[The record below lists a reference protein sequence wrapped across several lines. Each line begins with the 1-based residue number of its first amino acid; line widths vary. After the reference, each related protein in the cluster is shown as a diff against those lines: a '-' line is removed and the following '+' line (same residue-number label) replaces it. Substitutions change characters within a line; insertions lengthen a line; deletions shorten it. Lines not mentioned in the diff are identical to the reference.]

1 MKESKSKHFVDIESA
16 PKLVQLEGVTSS
28 ILNGFEG
35 ETMMIVQ
42 TEILP
47 GRSVP
52 EHSHPHEQLG
62 VVKSGRVRLTIGGAS
77 KDLEAGDVFAVPPDV
92 PHRADCIGDEP
103 ALVLD
108 IFTPVRED
116 FIAGV
121 KG

>member
-47 GRSVP
+47 GCSVP

-62 VVKSGRVRLTIGGAS
+62 VVKAGRVRLTIGDNAR
-77 KDLEAGDVFAVPPDV
+77 DLAAGDVFAIPPNI
-92 PHRADCIGDEP
+92 PHSADCIGEEVT
-103 ALVLD
+103 LVLD
-108 IFTPVRED
+108 IFSPVRED
-116 FIAGV
+116 FLEMV